1 MASWLP
7 EILYETNGQAP
18 APSKDFYQVV
28 ITQDE
33 VILRWWKISLRSE
46 FRDARPGQYR
56 ESHQDFLD
64 DASLQAQVAI
74 VFGGNTL
81 NHILNLC
88 RGNFDFLERLP
99 KSLLLN
105 IITFLDLEDI
115 ARLSQTSRT
124 FQKICNSEQL
134 WEKIVESL
142 CDTITPAMRG
152 LAKERGWKQIFFT
165 NKLQLQMQLR
175 RRRQNHGD
183 SNEDMPKLLF

>member
-1 MASWLP
+1 M
-7 EILYETNGQAP
+7 
-18 APSKDFYQVV
+18 
-28 ITQDE
+28 

-46 FRDARPGQYR
+46 FRDARPGEFR

-64 DASLQAQVAI
+64 DTSLQAQVAI

-81 NHILNLC
+81 KYVLSLC

-142 CDTITPAMRG
+142 CDTITPAMRE